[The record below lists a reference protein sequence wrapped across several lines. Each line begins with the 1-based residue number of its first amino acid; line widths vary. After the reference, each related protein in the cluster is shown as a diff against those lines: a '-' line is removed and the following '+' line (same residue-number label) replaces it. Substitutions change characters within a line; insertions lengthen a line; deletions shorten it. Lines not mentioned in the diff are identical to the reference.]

1 MISRFLT
8 TTFLTATFCT
18 LPNIAAA
25 QIWEN
30 VSETSFA
37 AQGKTAPS
45 TKNKGEMAWARK
57 VDTDMSALKSILS
70 KAPHERLGQTN
81 VTIDLPLPDGGVGTF
96 TLLNSPIVAPE
107 LTAKY
112 PSIQTFRV
120 IDTQNSYNTGRIDIT
135 PQGFNGMFRYNG
147 GLVYINPTQDQ
158 TAFNTFYESDH
169 QALESH
175 GMSGETACGY
185 ENHEAEKNYT
195 PINQKGGSPSA
206 NQKISLGTNLRQ
218 YRFAVAATGE
228 YTQFF
233 GGTKE
238 DGIAAVATAV
248 NRLNVFFETDMAI
261 RFQLVAN
268 NDDLIFTDPETDG
281 ITNDDKF
288 VAIDEITDILN
299 DVIGEANY
307 DIGHIFGRGGGGVVS
322 SLRIPCTERKGQGF
336 TGQATPNNTAY
347 MNTMAH
353 EIGHMFGSPHTF
365 NGSTNACGAG
375 QRSTTTNL
383 EPHSGSTF
391 MSYNGLCAAENL
403 GDGSRSPFFHNG
415 SLTVMNAFVE
425 DAALGGSCATL
436 VPITNIIPDVQ
447 AGPDSTIPMSTP
459 FTLTGTV
466 SNAGNDALTH
476 IWEQV
481 DSGTPNA
488 DENDFAD
495 EGTRALFR
503 SFTPTASLSR
513 TFPQLERVLA
523 GDRVLGEVLPSTD
536 RDMTFR
542 MTTRDGM
549 GGVADD
555 ERIISVTT
563 AAGPFTIATPAAALE
578 AGVAHDV
585 TWDVAN
591 TSAAPVSCAMV
602 SLALSTDGGNTYPH
616 ELAAMTPNTGSANVT
631 FPNVTTTTG
640 RLRAS
645 CINQPFFAIN
655 DANFT
660 MTPMI
665 IINMAP
671 EAVNDALTAVED
683 SRRVALNV
691 LDNDTDPDGDTLTL
705 ASVTQPNQ
713 NGATEIS
720 GTSILY
726 TPEVGFVGTE
736 SFTYVIN
743 DGNGNTD
750 SATVT
755 VTVTDKPNEAPGA
768 VNDTASVVEDS
779 GQASID
785 VLANDTDPDG
795 EALTL
800 TSVSQ
805 PNQNGMAEI
814 SGTSI
819 LYTPAAGFVGTETFT
834 YTVDDGND
842 ENNTDS
848 ATVTVTVTEKPN
860 EPPVVPNPTASVRQD
875 STSTLIDVLA
885 NATDEDGDTLTLQS
899 VGAPSLGGTAV
910 IQDGQ
915 ILYTPATGVSGTE
928 TISFTVSDG
937 QGGVVTS
944 SVSVTILVTQV
955 SNAFTPAPSGGG
967 GPFGPLMLLILAIRG
982 LISRKKVV

>member
-8 TTFLTATFCT
+8 TTFLTATLCT

-30 VSETSFA
+30 VSDTSFT

-45 TKNKGEMAWARK
+45 PKNKGEMAWARK

-107 LTAKY
+107 LAAKY

-135 PQGFNGMFRYNG
+135 PQGFNGMFRHNG
-147 GLVYINPTQDQ
+147 GLVYINPTQDK

-175 GMSGETACGY
+175 EMSGETACGY

-195 PINQKGGSPSA
+195 PINQKGGVPSA
-206 NQKISLGTNLRQ
+206 NQKISLGGTMRQ

-228 YTQFF
+228 YTQAN
-233 GGTKE
+233 GGTVE
-238 DGIAAVATAV
+238 SGLAAVVTTV
-248 NRLNVFFETDMAI
+248 NQVNVFFETDAAI
-261 RFQLVAN
+261 RLQLVAN
-268 NDDLIFTDPETDG
+268 NDQLIYTDPATDPFSDPSG
-281 ITNDDKF
+281 GNRP
-288 VAIDEITDILN
+288 ILN
-299 DVIGEANY
+299 ESHPALVDVIGVDNF
-307 DIGHIFGRGGGGVVS
+307 DIGHVFGTFGGGVVRGANVCS
-322 SLRIPCTERKGQGF
+322 EDFKGFGISG
-336 TGQATPNNTAY
+336 TRNAGQVGHVNII
-347 MNTMAH
+347 AH
-353 EIGHMFGSPHTF
+353 EVGHQFSAPHSF
-365 NGSTNACGAG
+365 NGGTGACSD
-375 QRSTTTNL
+375 QRSTTGNM

-391 MSYNGLCAAENL
+391 MSYSGLCGAENL
-403 GDGSRSPFFHNG
+403 TGGRGRFFHSS
-415 SLTVMNAFVE
+415 SLT
-425 DAALGGSCATL
+425 S
-436 VPITNIIPDVQ
+436 ITNSVENPNR
-447 AGPDSTIPMSTP
+447 AGQCFTSVPVSNIGPVIDAGADSTIPMSTP
-459 FTLTGTV
+459 FTLTGIA
-466 SNAGNDALTH
+466 SDADGDALTH

-503 SFTPTASLSR
+503 SFIPTASLSR

-602 SLALSTDGGNTYPH
+602 SLALSTDGGTTYPH

-645 CINQPFFAIN
+645 CTNQPFFAIN

-671 EAVNDALTAVED
+671 DAVNDALTAVED
-683 SRRVALNV
+683 SRRAPLNV
-691 LDNDTDPDGDTLTL
+691 LANDTDPDGDTLTL
-705 ASVTQPNQ
+705 ASVTQPDQ

-736 SFTYVIN
+736 TFTYVIN

-755 VTVTDKPNEAPGA
+755 VTVTDKPNEAPDA

-779 GQASID
+779 GQAPID

-842 ENNTDS
+842 DNNTDS
-848 ATVTVTVTEKPN
+848 ATVTVTVTDKPN

-944 SVSVTILVTQV
+944 TVSITVLVTQV
-955 SNAFTPAPSGGG
+955 SNAFTPEPSGGG